1 VLAFYLTFLNY
12 QGQNYINSLTHDAF
26 VGTLEITPTAG
37 TDAVTS
43 PTTVKVR
50 LAANSDDNTLGLV
63 ANDWRATDWAAIS
76 AFDTTVTG
84 NAAEYT

>member
-1 VLAFYLTFLNY
+1 MLAFYLTFLNY

-50 LAANSDDNTLGLV
+50 LAANSNDNTVV

-76 AFDTTVTG
+76 AYDTATG
-84 NAAEYT
+84 IGNEYT